1 MGNYPDPTPKV
12 SPEILV
18 QYTFP
23 TPFKWRYAK
32 CTVKSEAKQEDNRAK
47 KKTQGQFYAYLK
59 RQNEKKERKRK
70 HIVVLLGY
78 LDVILKIFWGAQV
91 DSETGKIIVIIH

>member
-1 MGNYPDPTPKV
+1 MEVRKMHRQIRGK
-12 SPEILV
+12 
-18 QYTFP
+18 
-23 TPFKWRYAK
+23 K
-32 CTVKSEAKQEDNRAK
+32 KQEDNRAK

-91 DSETGKIIVIIH
+91 DSETGKIIVIIHKN